1 MKKDILTKGL
11 LETKAISI
19 DIENPFTFVS
29 GILSPVYVDCR
40 KLLSYPK
47 IRDEITKGFIEIIKN
62 DIGLSNIDVV
72 AGGETAGIPFAAFLA
87 PQIDKPMIYVRKKPK
102 GYGQNSQIEGLLKE
116 GQKVVLVEDVI
127 TEGDSKLKFN
137 IGIKGA
143 GANMTHCLCVFS
155 YESPE
160 LGLSDAKD
168 RLKKFNIKLHSLA
181 NWDDVIQTAREG
193 DYWSDKEIDLI
204 TEFLKDP
211 ESWGRKKGYE

>member
-1 MKKDILTKGL
+1 MNKDVLTEGL

-40 KLLSYPK
+40 KLLSYPE
-47 IRDEITKGFIEIIKN
+47 IRDEITRGFTEIVRN
-62 DIGLSNIDVV
+62 DIGLSEIDVI

-102 GYGQNSQIEGLLKE
+102 GYGQNSQIEGVLKE
-116 GQKVVLVEDVI
+116 GDKVVMVEDVI
-127 TEGDSKLKFN
+127 TEGDSKIKFN

-155 YESPE
+155 YESSN
-160 LGLSDAKD
+160 LGLSEAED
-168 RLKKFNIKLHSLA
+168 RLKKFGIKLHSLA
-181 NWDDVIQTAREG
+181 NWDDVIRTAQEG
-193 DYWSDKEIDLI
+193 GYWSDKEVKLI
-204 TEFLKDP
+204 TEFLEDP
-211 ESWGRKKGYE
+211 EAWGRKKGYE